1 MANVDGVSKSPVVR
15 FLAYRQHEAARV
27 EASNAMM
34 AFLAGANMS
43 AHLLQLTSGSKHLLG
58 EVFPQV
64 PHIGRFN
71 LTSDA
76 ARAILLDA
84 ESHLGGMAVPYALA
98 IHEDFLRT
106 CLDLLRRAGLC
117 TGRDTRPSMKE
128 IHGKIEQ
135 ATGQPFDAVSMAQFQ
150 VMRCLRNA
158 IVHANGR
165 AGTELFA
172 EFLPRWTP
180 EVERGWVK
188 IAKRSPLELT
198 DDERVD
204 LRHGELILTLAVTR
218 KLARQ
223 ANAMLV
229 TALPRDL
236 WITLL
241 IEDVMAAGGL
251 AGNHAVRAKKVRGIA
266 RMYFGPVAF
275 SKAEIMTALDRVAES
290 EKAGALS
297 C

>member
-236 WITLL
+236 WINLL
-241 IEDVMAAGGL
+241 IEDGVASGKVD
-251 AGNHAVRAKKVRGIA
+251 GNHTRRERDLRSLARLHYEPIA
-266 RMYFGPVAF
+266 FTR
-275 SKAEIMTALDRVAES
+275 AEISIAATGTL
-290 EKAGALS
+290 KK
-297 C
+297 

>member
-1 MANVDGVSKSPVVR
+1 MGVVTNSPVVR
-15 FLAYRQHEAARV
+15 FLAYRQHEEARV

-58 EVFPQV
+58 EVFSQV

-76 ARAILLDA
+76 ARDILLDA

-98 IHEDFLRT
+98 IHEDFPRT

-117 TGRDTRPSMKE
+117 TGRPNLKE

-135 ATGQPFDAVSMAQFQ
+135 TTGQAFDAVSIVQFQ
-150 VMRCLRNA
+150 VMRCLRTA

-165 AGTELFA
+165 AGKELFT

-180 EVERGWVK
+180 EAQRGWVK
-188 IAKRSPLELT
+188 IAKRSPLELR
-198 DDERVD
+198 DDERID
-204 LRHGELILTLAVTR
+204 LRQGELILTLSVTR

-223 ANAMLV
+223 ANAMLISV
-229 TALPRDL
+229 LPRDL
-236 WITLL
+236 WIDLL
-241 IEDVMAAGGL
+241 IEDVTAAGGL
-251 AGNHAVRAKKVRGIA
+251 AGNHAVREKRVRGIA
-266 RMYFGPVAF
+266 RMYFGAVAF
-275 SKAEIMTALDRVAES
+275 SRAEIMMALDRAE
-290 EKAGALS
+290 E
-297 C
+297 